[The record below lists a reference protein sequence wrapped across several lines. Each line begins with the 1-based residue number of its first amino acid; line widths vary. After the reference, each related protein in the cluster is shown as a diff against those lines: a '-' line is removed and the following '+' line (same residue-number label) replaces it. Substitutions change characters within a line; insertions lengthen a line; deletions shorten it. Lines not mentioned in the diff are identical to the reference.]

1 MRVRRAL
8 SLLGASL
15 LALGALVIAAPA
27 SAAVPGNPVIVSPEI
42 QELIPTSSYV
52 AEWQAV
58 VGTNG
63 PTQYEY
69 EVSESSAIDGDGAF
83 VTTEVSAVTS
93 DLTAVIPA
101 LPDGSY
107 YFHVRAG
114 DDDGFTTWA
123 DAGLRVYLIDTTAPV
138 ITITSPL
145 PVSGQSYELAFDLDE
160 FTPTA
165 WTVEIDG
172 TEVASGDIPDFSDD
186 KAVATTL
193 GLSALAAGTHTL
205 QITATDALGWVS
217 EESVDFTVVALAA
230 TGAES
235 HVPLYI
241 GGLLLVTGVFLF
253 VVRRFA

>member
-1 MRVRRAL
+1 M
-8 SLLGASL
+8 
-15 LALGALVIAAPA
+15 GALVIATPA

-69 EVSESSAIDGDGAF
+69 EVSATSATDGDGAF
-83 VTTEVSAVTS
+83 LTPEVSVVTS
-93 DLTAVIPA
+93 SLTAVIPA
-101 LPDGSY
+101 LPDGTY

-114 DDDGFTTWA
+114 DDDGFNTWA

-165 WTVEIDG
+165 WAVEIDG

-186 KAVATTL
+186 KSVATTL
-193 GLSALAAGTHTL
+193 DLSSLTAGTHTVR
-205 QITATDALGWVS
+205 ITATDALGWVG
-217 EESVDFTVVALAA
+217 EQSVQFTVVALAA
-230 TGAES
+230 TGFES
-235 HVPLYI
+235 QTPLVI
-241 GGLLLVTGVFLF
+241 GGLLLVTGAFLF